1 MSKLILDLCGGTG
14 SWSKPYREAGYE
26 VLNIT
31 LPAYDV
37 RSWYPEKHWDVRGIL
52 AAPPC
57 TFFSF
62 ARTRAKTPRD
72 FHGAMELVSACM
84 RIIWFCRAQGTLKWW
99 ALENP
104 TGYLR
109 QFLGAPAMTFKPCEF
124 GDPWGKRTDL
134 WGYFK
139 EPRKLRKPVEF
150 EKGYH
155 RASRWHD
162 LPGDRVTRRSMTP
175 AAFAYAFFEA
185 NP

>member
-1 MSKLILDLCGGTG
+1 MKVILDLCGGTG

-26 VLNIT
+26 VRNIT
-31 LPAYDV
+31 LPEFDV
-37 RSWYPEKHWDVRGIL
+37 RKYIPPEGVHGVL

-57 TFFSF
+57 THFSF

-72 FHGAMELVSACM
+72 FHGAVEVMSACL
-84 RIIWFCRAQGTLKWW
+84 RIIWYCRAQGTLKWW

-109 QFLGAPAMTFKPCEF
+109 QFLGLPAMTFRPCEY

-134 WGYFK
+134 WGYFTK
-139 EPRKLRKPVEF
+139 PRKLRKPVEF
-150 EKGYH
+150 EKGHH

-162 LPGDRVTRRSMTP
+162 LPGNRTERRAMTP
-175 AAFAYAFFEA
+175 PRFAQAFFEA